1 METNYVSKKQILF
14 PTIFSSENLIVKN
27 DLKLNFNNNNNIFSI
42 TETVNQR
49 KNFNQNFKN
58 CFSLELPPIAKFKV
72 NNDFLAIWVR
82 ANSYLVLGNK
92 NFKSILSK
100 FENLASIT
108 DQSGGW
114 VSLNIEGK
122 STKSLLEK
130 LLSLDLDSF
139 EKGSVSRTAINK
151 INCFV
156 LCNEKFQKY
165 TILCPISFIN
175 SMKVRLVNLAN
186 LIA

>member
-92 NFKSILSK
+92 KFKSILSK

-130 LLSLDLDSF
+130 LLSLDLYSF
-139 EKGSVSRTAINK
+139 ENGSVSRTTINK

-156 LCNEKFQKY
+156 LCNLQFTSY
-165 TILCPISFIN
+165 TIICPISYCE
-175 SMKVRLVNLAN
+175 SMKSRLQDLVEK
-186 LIA
+186 IS